1 MSAVV
6 RAAAD
11 RGRSSRAGPQ
21 GGRTGRRPGASGA
34 REAILEASR
43 AVFGELGYDAGTVRL
58 VAARAGVDPALIY
71 HYFGSKQQ
79 LFVAAMELPD
89 AWRTTVPVLAAGPRE
104 ELGERMARF
113 AFHLWDDAATKPLL
127 LGLLRSAVSDPLA
140 AEKVRELLTDG
151 PLVAIS
157 DVLGL
162 PDGRL
167 RAQLAGSHVMGVALL
182 RHILRVEP
190 VASADLETLV
200 RLVSPALQHY
210 LTGELGAA

>member
-1 MSAVV
+1 MSATL
-6 RAAAD
+6 RATA
-11 RGRSSRAGPQ
+11 GRSGRRRDGEG

-43 AVFGELGYDAGTVRL
+43 AVFGELGYDAATIRL

-79 LFVAAMELPD
+79 LFVVAMELPE

-113 AFHLWDDAATKPLL
+113 TLHLWDDAATKPLL
-127 LGLLRSAVSDPLA
+127 LGLVRSAVSDPLA
-140 AEKVRELLTDG
+140 AEKVRQLLTDG

-157 DVLGL
+157 DALGL

-167 RAQLAGSHVMGVALL
+167 RAQMAGSHVMGVAML

-190 VASADLETLV
+190 VASAELETLV
-200 RLVSPALQHY
+200 RILSPVLQHY
-210 LTGELGAA
+210 LTGELDAG